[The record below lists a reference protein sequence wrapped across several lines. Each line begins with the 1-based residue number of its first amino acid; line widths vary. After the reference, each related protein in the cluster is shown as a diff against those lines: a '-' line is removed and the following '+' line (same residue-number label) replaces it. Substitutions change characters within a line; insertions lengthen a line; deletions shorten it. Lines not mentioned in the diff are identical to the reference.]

1 MSQIAFSQATFG
13 AVLDLLIPARDN
25 GIPGAGALGLGAYV
39 EEQLG
44 DAQPLVGAALATLD
58 DRAREEGCEDFAG
71 LGGPRAAELL
81 QEVAAG
87 HPGFLESVIFHAY
100 SGYYQHPQVVE
111 SIGLEARPPFPGGY
125 GLEQGDLGLLDDV
138 RSRPKLYREP

>member
-1 MSQIAFSQATFG
+1 MSKTVLPQASFG
-13 AVLDLLIPARDN
+13 AVLDLLIPARD
-25 GIPGAGALGLGAYV
+25 GSMPGAGALGLGAYV
-39 EEQLG
+39 EARLG
-44 DAQPLVGAALATLD
+44 DAQPLVAGAVAALD